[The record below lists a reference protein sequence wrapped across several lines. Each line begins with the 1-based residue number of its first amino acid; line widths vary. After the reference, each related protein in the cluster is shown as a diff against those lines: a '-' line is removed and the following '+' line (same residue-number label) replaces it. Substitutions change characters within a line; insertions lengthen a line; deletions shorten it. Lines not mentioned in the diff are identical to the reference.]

1 MVFSALIKFHVHDVL
16 DLVAMGLGRE
26 SNFNDEPCR
35 RIKLVQ
41 QDVLNIRSFTGSCW
55 TYKKRSNIVRDEK
68 FLHITISNGVNSGH
82 NQLLGDSISREL
94 INVLPVC
101 KLHPVFPL
109 LRLWNIAVIVDGTS
123 VESSWQNLILE
134 LRYSLDL
141 TVA

>member
-1 MVFSALIKFHVHDVL
+1 MVFSALIEFHVHDVL

-26 SNFNDEPCR
+26 ANFNDEPCC

-55 TYKKRSNIVRDEK
+55 TYEKRSDIVRDEK
-68 FLHITISNGVNSGH
+68 FLHITISDSINSGH
-82 NQLLGDSISREL
+82 NKLLGNSIPREL
-94 INVLPVC
+94 INILPVC
-101 KLHPVFPL
+101 KVHPVFPL

-123 VESSWQNLILE
+123 VECRWQNLILE

-141 TVA
+141 TIA